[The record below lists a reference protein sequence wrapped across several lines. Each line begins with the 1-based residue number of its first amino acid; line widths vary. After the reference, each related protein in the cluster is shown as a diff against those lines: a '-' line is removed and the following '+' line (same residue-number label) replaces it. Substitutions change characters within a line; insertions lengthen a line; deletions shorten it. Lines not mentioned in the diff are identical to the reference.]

1 MPFFQKICEPVPP
14 AADDPFRRIVPPEP
28 IVHTAP
34 ELSMICVALV
44 GTVVPSGD
52 AVLVVPPPVVAPPP
66 GVVLP
71 TLSHPDPVHCHQF
84 ESVPRT

>member
-1 MPFFQKICEPVPP
+1 MLLFQRICEPAPP
-14 AADDPFRRIVPPEP
+14 DADDPFRRIALPEP

-52 AVLVVPPPVVAPPP
+52 ALLGVPPPVVAPPP

-71 TLSHPDPVHCHQF
+71 TLSHPAPNHCHQF